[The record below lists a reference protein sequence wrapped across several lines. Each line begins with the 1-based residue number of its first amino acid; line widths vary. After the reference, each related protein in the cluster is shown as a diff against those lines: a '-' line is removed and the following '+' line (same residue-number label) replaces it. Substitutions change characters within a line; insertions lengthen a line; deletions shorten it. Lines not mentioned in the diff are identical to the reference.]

1 MIIPLYMIGQCR
13 AFGMSDVNVRSCPFG
28 SALFPFGFL
37 FFSSLSFRIWNEG
50 VKQMCLFLDCRT
62 QSYSSVG

>member
-13 AFGMSDVNVRSCPFG
+13 AFGMSDANVRSCPFG

-37 FFSSLSFRIWNEG
+37 SFSSLSFRIWNEG
-50 VKQMCLFLDCRT
+50 VKQMC
-62 QSYSSVG
+62 